1 MIRSALSQWSNEMTR
16 RLGRIRR
23 YTKTLR
29 EKEMMEKAKAY
40 AEPMLPTVHDF
51 IMHKMLE
58 LASEG
63 NVHAA
68 RLVFDEDHRSQE
80 RLKYTLVGRDG
91 QRRRVDAREYGFYEG
106 YRAAEEA
113 MKKQAGEQSAQATD
127 KGAPQAAPADGAA
140 VKTNAGAQGGAE
152 SVRAEP
158 HETGK
163 GFIGE
168 D

>member
-1 MIRSALSQWSNEMTR
+1 MTR

-40 AEPMLPTVHDF
+40 AEPMLPTIHDF

-58 LASEG
+58 LVADG

-80 RLKYTLVGRDG
+80 RLKYSVVGRDG
-91 QRRRVDAREYGFYEG
+91 QTRLVRRSRIRFLRRLSRGRRIHKKASRRTKCAAGRRR
-106 YRAAEEA
+106 AA
-113 MKKQAGEQSAQATD
+113 GC
-127 KGAPQAAPADGAA
+127 
-140 VKTNAGAQGGAE
+140 
-152 SVRAEP
+152 
-158 HETGK
+158 TGRR
-163 GFIGE
+163 
-168 D
+168 